1 MDAIAADHEHKRG
14 SSKNLRVHFD
24 VPSKEVEIEPPVS
37 NHQKTSGSSSSSPS
51 SSSSSPSS
59 SPASSMDVAVV
70 DQTVVN
76 GPAFESE
83 KDNGLEMEGLA
94 SPSVSD
100 PSPVWSNQSGS
111 GAQSPSIQLMG
122 RPAGYDPNRIPSS
135 IFSSKSTTPMEW
147 SVASNESL
155 FSIHI
160 GNSSF
165 SRDHF
170 IMFNNRSGEIPR
182 SDELMMASAP
192 GPLPRLPP
200 SEPDKTKTADVATEA
215 ANETN
220 NAVWKGSP
228 KDDHKGRATPV
239 EDVGYYNTVSYR
251 SDESNASTRSFHF
264 PFFAGDSG
272 INSPAALDLEMQY
285 PPRQQQLQQQQQHQS
300 SKPAR
305 AYWYHD
311 NYCILLGLVLRTL
324 VISNQP

>member
-1 MDAIAADHEHKRG
+1 MDAIDADQEHKRG

-24 VPSKEVEIEPPVS
+24 VPSKEVEIDPPVS
-37 NHQKTSGSSSSSPS
+37 NNQKTSGSSSSSS
-51 SSSSSPSS
+51 SS
-59 SPASSMDVAVV
+59 ASTMDLAVA

-76 GPAFESE
+76 SPAFEFE

-94 SPSVSD
+94 SPAVSD
-100 PSPVWSNQSGS
+100 PSPAWSNQSGS

-170 IMFNNRSGEIPR
+170 IMFNNRSGEFPKTDDLI
-182 SDELMMASAP
+182 MASAP
-192 GPLPRLPP
+192 PPLPRLPP
-200 SEPDKTKTADVATEA
+200 PEHDKIKTADVATEA
-215 ANETN
+215 ADETN
-220 NAVWKGSP
+220 NPVCKGSP
-228 KDDHKGRATPV
+228 KDDHKGRGTPA

-251 SDESNASTRSFHF
+251 SDESNISTRSFHF
-264 PFFAGDSG
+264 P
-272 INSPAALDLEMQY
+272 L
-285 PPRQQQLQQQQQHQS
+285 
-300 SKPAR
+300 
-305 AYWYHD
+305 
-311 NYCILLGLVLRTL
+311 
-324 VISNQP
+324 